1 MAAVPVLIVT
11 KIQVSH
17 ISLCL
22 GMYWCVLSG
31 LVWIGKECGRIDVYG
46 GMYFLV
52 LVCISVYCVCMKYKP
67 IV

>member
-1 MAAVPVLIVT
+1 MPVWIVT

-17 ISLCL
+17 VSLCL

-31 LVWIGKECGRIDVYG
+31 LVCIGMDYGRIDVNI
-46 GMYFLV
+46 GMYCLV
-52 LVCISVYCVCMKYKP
+52 LVCIGVYCVCIQYKP